1 MSANSLVHVPG
12 RAAVCWCASS
22 QPGAQHLPGRGVK
35 QVKEGGGAADA
46 GSTRYPHLSTAL
58 SPRRGAASNYSR
70 EYRGCCSDIPQPLD
84 NSHPPPFSLLHPLH
98 PPVTQPWG
106 PAVPIMAPTE
116 PLHLSCPR
124 GDDTGWGWA
133 ELGVD
138 SRLFGHSCRSLL
150 DQEYWSRIQVT
161 KPSPQDTPS
170 HFLGTTRIT
179 PPRIVDLVW
188 ELVESYSHGSPCVQG
203 QLAPLWGAGGGS
215 GRQKTQADSGVREAP
230 NPA

>member
-1 MSANSLVHVPG
+1 M
-12 RAAVCWCASS
+12 
-22 QPGAQHLPGRGVK
+22 
-35 QVKEGGGAADA
+35 
-46 GSTRYPHLSTAL
+46 
-58 SPRRGAASNYSR
+58 
-70 EYRGCCSDIPQPLD
+70 
-84 NSHPPPFSLLHPLH
+84 
-98 PPVTQPWG
+98 
-106 PAVPIMAPTE
+106 
-116 PLHLSCPR
+116 
-124 GDDTGWGWA
+124 
-133 ELGVD
+133 D

-203 QLAPLWGAGGGS
+203 QLAPLWGAGEGS